1 MSWIGWVVL
10 GILAGWLANLVV
22 RDERRRGC
30 LTNMVTGVL
39 GAVLAGFI
47 YRAATGTPWD
57 FRFNWASIGVA
68 ALGAIALLIVL
79 NLAVGLGRGA
89 RRR

>member
-30 LTNMVTGVL
+30 LTNMLTGVL

-47 YRAATGTPWD
+47 YRTATGTPWD
-57 FRFNWASIGVA
+57 FQFNLASIGVA
-68 ALGAIALLIVL
+68 ALGATALLVVI
-79 NLAVGLGRGA
+79 NLALAAGRSA